1 MFNKEHLTKIGFIK
15 ILRIKSVFPKGLNEN
30 IKLIYPKIKPIIKPP
45 FVQSMRMLNL
55 Y

>member
-1 MFNKEHLTKIGFIK
+1 MFNKDHLTKLGFIK

-30 IKLIYPKIKPIIKPP
+30 IKLIYPKIKPIIKPTL
-45 FVQSMRMLNL
+45 VKSMRMLNL